1 MGSWQYICY
10 ICQAEELYFVS
21 LLALK
26 LLGGN
31 NTCVPDSQ
39 ILVSRISVIFFVC
52 PCPTSACSALS
63 LFLGCVPGRIRRYL
77 HLRYLFSSIMFSF
90 RRKPKK
96 APETPLIRTSPSLP
110 ELNSQGIPWPEDLV
124 DIAAIRHS
132 PPPEELVHQG
142 AAKTSFQGSDH
153 AAIPF
158 HKPFRPSVGKP
169 KEGSSI
175 SSLYISSVPPSAFD
189 NRKAPPLSAGRYSQ
203 RRARIP
209 PTFNLMV
216 SHL

>member
-1 MGSWQYICY
+1 MYVVVEIAWWEQYKCPCCLTNFCHFPILSFICPCRCY
-10 ICQAEELYFVS
+10 S
-21 LLALK
+21 LLSAQ
-26 LLGGN
+26 
-31 NTCVPDSQ
+31 SFY
-39 ILVSRISVIFFVC
+39 SV
-52 PCPTSACSALS
+52 
-63 LFLGCVPGRIRRYL
+63 CVPGRIRRYL
-77 HLRYLFSSIMFSF
+77 HLHYLFSSSFLIMFSF

-169 KEGSSI
+169 KEGGPI
-175 SSLYISSVPPSAFD
+175 SSLYMSSVPPSAFD

-216 SHL
+216 SHLRF